1 MDLSS
6 LITIVIVLFVLGF
19 VCYLLFTY
27 VPVPEPIRTIIL
39 VFLVIVVCLWL
50 LSAIGV
56 WHGFRGAALMLSTG
70 ALG

>member
-6 LITIVIVLFVLGF
+6 LISVVLVLVVLGF
-19 VCYLLFTY
+19 LLWLLFTY
-27 VPVPEPIRTIIL
+27 VPMPDPFKTIIM
-39 VFLVIVVCLWL
+39 VVIVICVVLWL